1 MEPATRILVI
11 DDNRTE
17 AEAVLSLLR
26 DDHLECEWVG
36 MSEAGRL
43 IDERDFR
50 AFITELAADGADGL
64 EVLHRAQRRRPGAPV
79 IILTSKGTIKSAAA
93 AMRAGALTYLT
104 KPVDPGVL
112 RAALA
117 RPAG

>member
-1 MEPATRILVI
+1 MEQATRILVI

-50 AFITELAADGADGL
+50 AVITELAADGADGL
-64 EVLHRAQRRRPGAPV
+64 EVLHRAQRRRPGAPL

-104 KPVDPGVL
+104 KPVDPGAL